1 MSGKNLDRGQM
12 RNKRLEP
19 SHLEISENSSG
30 QAATRTVTV
39 TRHTE

>member
-12 RNKRLEP
+12 RNKRLEC

-30 QAATRTVTV
+30 QAATRTVT
-39 TRHTE
+39 RHIE